1 MGIYKLPKNQWTKD
15 GRKYKYY
22 WNEKDKNGK
31 WKKSRLDRIKY
42 VGRGYI
48 GHWEIE
54 E

>member
-31 WKKSRLDRIKY
+31 WKKSFSKAY
-42 VGRGYI
+42 KGFFKNKSYNFS
-48 GHWEIE
+48 
-54 E
+54 